1 MMRFFTNQ
9 GKCSTSKGSLPPP
22 HLKTATKRP
31 CAINAEDM
39 FAKSERSELLETIK
53 ELRDGSS
60 SASHSGEEN
69 LALYCKA
76 KADAFSKLST
86 SEKEK
91 WEILATEHNEHGKKP
106 PPMSHI
112 FE

>member
-1 MMRFFTNQ
+1 MTCFFTNQ

-22 HLKTATKRP
+22 RPKTATKRP
-31 CAINAEDM
+31 RAINAEDM

-69 LALYCKA
+69 LALYRKA
-76 KADAFSKLST
+76 KADAFSKLSA

-91 WEILATEHNEHGKKP
+91 WEILATEHNERGKKP